1 MSAAG
6 GIDPLNR
13 EQLAKLERLS
23 HFMDKAFTVP
33 GTSIQVGADS
43 IIGLI
48 PVIGDTLTLS
58 VSGYIYSFAKKA
70 GVPWHKRM
78 QMLWNIFVDW
88 FIGLIPFA
96 GDLFDVGFKANSKNV
111 HIIKTQ
117 VMRHQNKAGF
127 DAETDRSGHY

>member
-1 MSAAG
+1 MKTLSENEP
-6 GIDPLNR
+6 INS

-48 PVIGDTLTLS
+48 PVIGDTLTIS

-78 QMLWNIFVDW
+78 RMLWNIFVDW
-88 FIGLIPFA
+88 LIGLIPLA
-96 GDLFDVGFKANSKNV
+96 GDIFDVGFKANSKNV
-111 HIIKTQ
+111 HIIKSH
-117 VMRHQNKAGF
+117 VANHQKEDGL
-127 DAETDRSGHY
+127 DVEPDRSVHH